1 MIVFTRPPIQSV
13 CRTEHNMRWTDLSP
27 NESNLFPPWK
37 LRSQKFCPKP
47 SLLHPPPELRLLRFI
62 TSFFSFT
69 GCLQW
74 EEAVG
79 GEGGSIWSMESCCS
93 QFFYED
99 DSDANNSQLSHW
111 WYIAL
116 TSSHRR
122 SQTILASVSGFG
134 QIRFWKETIRIS
146 WSVFLIVNKS
156 VVTGSVCHS
165 EHQNHSNHCN
175 ALLHSAQNN
184 QI

>member
-1 MIVFTRPPIQSV
+1 
-13 CRTEHNMRWTDLSP
+13 
-27 NESNLFPPWK
+27 
-37 LRSQKFCPKP
+37 
-47 SLLHPPPELRLLRFI
+47 
-62 TSFFSFT
+62 
-69 GCLQW
+69 
-74 EEAVG
+74 
-79 GEGGSIWSMESCCS
+79 MESCCS

-175 ALLHSAQNN
+175 ALLHSAPEIHTATCVVFHHLDLSYTFCTICTCIAVFNCSHKCTMKIIRILAYHEN
-184 QI
+184 KPRNSSIRGHAYIT

>member
-1 MIVFTRPPIQSV
+1 MAIWSRVLDCLDCPASASQVTRLIVWSSV
-13 CRTEHNMRWTDLSP
+13 CCCHPSRSFRCAGFYQQIPHCNTFFWEFYCTNTISP
-27 NESNLFPPWK
+27 
-37 LRSQKFCPKP
+37 
-47 SLLHPPPELRLLRFI
+47 
-62 TSFFSFT
+62 
-69 GCLQW
+69 
-74 EEAVG
+74 
-79 GEGGSIWSMESCCS
+79 IWSMASCCS

-175 ALLHSAQNN
+175 ALLHSAQNT
-184 QI
+184 QILKFEKCTGSRFRDPIIL